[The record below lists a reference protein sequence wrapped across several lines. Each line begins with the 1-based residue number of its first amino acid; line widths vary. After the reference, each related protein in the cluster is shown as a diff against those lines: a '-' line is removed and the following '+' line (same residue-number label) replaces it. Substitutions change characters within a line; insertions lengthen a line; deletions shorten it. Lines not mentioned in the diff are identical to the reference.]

1 MHPAA
6 PRLPLHLTDRLVV
19 DWSRR
24 FRRTRDLETVGAA
37 KGQGH
42 KRTKSFQMI
51 QVLLFEN
58 N

>member
-37 KGQGH
+37 RGQGH

-51 QVLLFEN
+51 QV
-58 N
+58 